1 MTTIYFVRHG
11 ESTANLDGTCAGH
24 TDVELTDQGREQ
36 AISAGVELQNSGIGS
51 EIEKIVSSPLKRS
64 YETACLIANQIGYP
78 VESIIVTDLAI
89 ERYRGRYEGQ
99 PSSMQDDASEDD
111 YIRMGAESTI
121 AMIERAA
128 RLQNFVDELK
138 AKTVLIVSH
147 NQFGRIFVPT
157 IRGDLLGALG
167 KLPNAHVFKI

>member
-11 ESTANLDGTCAGH
+11 ESTANLDGICAGH
-24 TDVELTDQGREQ
+24 TDVDLTDQGREQ
-36 AISAGVELQNSGIGS
+36 AVNAGTELKESGIGS
-51 EIEKIVSSPLKRS
+51 QIDKIVASPLKRS
-64 YETACLIANQIGYP
+64 YETACLIADQIGYP
-78 VESIIVTDLAI
+78 VENIIVTDLAI

-99 PSSMQDDASEDD
+99 PSSVQDDANEED
-111 YIRMGAESTI
+111 YAQMGAESTI

-128 RLQNFVDELK
+128 RLQDFVDQLEV
-138 AKTVLIVSH
+138 KTVLIVSH

-167 KLPNAHVFKI
+167 KLPNARVFKV